1 MRDTLK
7 SSVDRVEVWMRQNMA
22 TELEHTLKVP
32 AASIRD
38 LAARVVLDFPDATG
52 TQIAMAVYDLSVDVG
67 AAHLF
72 NSEQERVDASS
83 ERAKAPTFGMP
94 DRAAF
99 DALPPTERLNRA
111 YQAEAD
117 QRRNLQAEQQKASD
131 ALASARLRA
140 LGTNPTPEQRLL
152 VSNEAAAFLRAK
164 REKADA

>member
-1 MRDTLK
+1 MSKSLK
-7 SSVDRVEVWMRQNMA
+7 VSVDRVEVWMRQNMA

-52 TQIAMAVYDLSVDVG
+52 TQIAMAVYDLSIDVG

-72 NSEQERVDASS
+72 NGEQEPADVNP
-83 ERAKAPTFGMP
+83 EPAKAPTFGMP

-99 DALPPTERLNRA
+99 DALPPTERLNRV
-111 YQAEAD
+111 YQAECD
-117 QRRNLQAEQQKASD
+117 QRRNLQAEAQKEGD

-140 LGTNPTPEQRLL
+140 LGADITPEQRLL
-152 VSNEAAAFLRAK
+152 ASNEAAAFMRTK
-164 REKADA
+164 REKSDA